1 MKAFLITVVWITG
14 WTMLVSCAAEYQS
27 PRTGIKY
34 QFNVPLEAFGIY
46 VPKDFIHVSPAK

>member
-1 MKAFLITVVWITG
+1 MKAYAITLIWLTS
-14 WTMLVSCAAEYQS
+14 WTLLGSCAAEYQS

-46 VPKDFIHVSPAK
+46 LPKVTPAK